1 LILDRSTEQICDA
14 VKRALLA
21 VAATPTDTKILYP
34 GDLAGSD
41 RNNRRGERPERGQ
54 VAPVRRP
61 PDDPDHPDSSGNDRH
76 NQYGRPQAA
85 NLR

>member
-1 LILDRSTEQICDA
+1 LLFDRSAEQICDA
-14 VKRALLA
+14 VKRPLLA
-21 VAATPTDTKILYP
+21 VAAAPTATKILGP

-41 RNNRRGERPERGQ
+41 RNNRRSERPERGQ

-61 PDDPDHPDSSGNDRH
+61 PDDPDHPDSSGNDRN

-85 NLR
+85 SLQ